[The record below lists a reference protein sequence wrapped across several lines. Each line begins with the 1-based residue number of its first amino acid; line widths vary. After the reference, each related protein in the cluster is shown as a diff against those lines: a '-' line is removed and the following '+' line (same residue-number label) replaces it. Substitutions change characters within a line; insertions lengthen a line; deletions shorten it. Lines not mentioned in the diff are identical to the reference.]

1 MKRHTNTLLQH
12 ALVADTICTLCSVLA
27 ALDLASEPNTGANGV
42 HASAG
47 PLEGLRERMVR
58 KYTVDCALTAVL
70 AATARVSSALVL
82 DKRNSRGIR
91 WHWLVTAAVC
101 AHVWWS
107 LCRCGWE
114 RRARRIRSARCDCM
128 HASPHTTAV
137 PAEMDRLGRSARS
150 PCNALKCKE

>member
-70 AATARVSSALVL
+70 AATARGSVVL
-82 DKRNSRGIR
+82 SCSTRGMQR
-91 WHWLVTAAVC
+91 HWLVAAAVC
-101 AHVWWS
+101 AHVWQS
-107 LCRCGWE
+107 YSPLCRCGWE
-114 RRARRIRSARCDCM
+114 RLPRRICSARCEYLF
-128 HASPHTTAV
+128 A
-137 PAEMDRLGRSARS
+137 
-150 PCNALKCKE
+150 